1 MILSYIK
8 IALRNILKYKI
19 FSFINIVGLAVSMSA
34 SLLIIL
40 MIADQKKY
48 DEFHSEKD
56 RIYRIVTREEKSGGP
71 YNATTVMPLRETL
84 LNQYEGIEKVV
95 RFRMM
100 FGGDV
105 TFKENTLPLAGFYAD
120 EDLFNVFDFELLSGD
135 PETALK
141 NPYSLVLSEEAAHKI
156 FQDED
161 PIGKVVKF
169 NDRGLD
175 HYGLGISV
183 KNVMLGDFTVTGV
196 IKDKNYKTHIPLEI
210 FGSWSTIPVLK
221 TQGLDDTN
229 LDDWKSYWDTYLFV
243 MMEEGKTSE
252 DLTMILD
259 NISALQFEEYENFK
273 LNFKAQALPDITPGK
288 LMSNP
293 MSFRMPLEGF
303 YFLSFLA
310 LIVIVSACFNYTNLS
325 VARALTRAKEIGV
338 RKINGAKRVQ
348 IFLQFVIEAI
358 LISLFA
364 LVLSTIILQL
374 LKLGF
379 TGLWLNEY
387 LAINMNENTGIIIIF
402 IFFSIL
408 IGFIAGFLPAW
419 YLSSFQP
426 LNVLKK
432 GLSNVSRKKGLLV
445 FSKPGLGK
453 SLVVIQFIFSLIL
466 IVTTTLLFSQ
476 MKYLLKAEYGFD
488 TENILN
494 ISLQGNDPQLLAN
507 ELSSYSEI
515 KVISASSL
523 IPATGFSDGGKL
535 KKPDDSDSTSVFY
548 IGADHN
554 YIENL
559 KLELLY
565 GKNLPV
571 DVSDNSG
578 KYIVVNE
585 ATAKE
590 FGYENIQ
597 EIIGE
602 VFFLSKKDDMVEVV
616 GVVKDF
622 YYDLFMD
629 EIGPLAI
636 HYSPEGFRYLNV
648 RISGNNLK
656 ETLAF
661 IENKWKEIDKVH
673 TYEYQ
678 FFDEQLANSTAIF
691 GDLIS
696 IIGFISILAVSIAC
710 LGLLGMAT
718 YTAETRLKEIGV
730 RKVMGASVQSILFLL
745 SRGFIILLGVAII
758 IGGPLA
764 YIINNLWLEL
774 FAYKVN
780 FGVNIFGTAI
790 LIMLL
795 LGLLTVGS
803 QTLRAA
809 LTSPSITLRDE

>member
-1 MILSYIK
+1 MIISYIK

-48 DEFHSEKD
+48 DQFHSEKD
-56 RIYRIVTREEKSGGP
+56 RIYRITTREKSREGP
-71 YNATTVMPLRETL
+71 YNATTVMILKETL
-84 LNQYEGIEKVV
+84 LEQYEGIEKVV

-105 TFKENTLPLAGFYAD
+105 TYVDNTVPLAGFYAD
-120 EDLFNVFDFELLSGD
+120 EDLFNIFDFELLSGD
-135 PETALK
+135 PETALR
-141 NPYSLVLSEEAAHKI
+141 NPFSLVLTEEAAHKL
-156 FQDED
+156 FKDED
-161 PIGKVVKF
+161 PIGKIVKF

-175 HYGLGISV
+175 HYGFGFDT
-183 KNVMLGDFTVTGV
+183 KNVLLGDFTVTGV
-196 IKDKNYKTHIPLEI
+196 IKDNNYKTHIPLEI
-210 FGSWSTIPVLK
+210 FGSWSTLPLLVK
-221 TQGLDDTN
+221 QELDDTK
-229 LDDWKSYWDTYLFV
+229 LDDWKSYWNTYLFV
-243 MMEEGKTSE
+243 LMQEGKTGN
-252 DLTMILD
+252 DLTDILN
-259 NISALQFEEYENFK
+259 NITEVQFEEYENFE

-310 LIVIVSACFNYTNLS
+310 FIVIVSACFNYTNLS
-325 VARALTRAKEIGV
+325 VARALTRAKEIGI
-338 RKINGAKRVQ
+338 RKINGAKRAQ
-348 IFLQFVIEAI
+348 IFLQFIIEAI
-358 LISLFA
+358 LISLFS
-364 LVLSTIILQL
+364 LVLSTVILQL

-387 LAINMNENTGIIIIF
+387 LAINMNENTGIIIMF
-402 IFFSIL
+402 IFFSVL

-432 GLSNVSRKKGLLV
+432 ELSRVSKRKGLLV

-453 SLVVIQFIFSLIL
+453 SLVVTQFVFSLIL
-466 IVTTTLLFSQ
+466 IITTTLLFSQ
-476 MKYLLKAEYGFD
+476 TKYLMNAEYGFD
-488 TENILN
+488 KENILN
-494 ISLQGNDPQLLAN
+494 IKLQGNDPRLLAS
-507 ELSSYSEI
+507 ELSSFSEI
-515 KVISASSL
+515 KLISVSSL
-523 IPATGFSDGGKL
+523 VPATGFSDGSKL
-535 KKPDDSDSTSVFY
+535 KTQDDSDSSSVFY
-548 IGADHN
+548 IGANHN
-554 YIENL
+554 YIDNL

-565 GKNLPV
+565 GSNLPV
-571 DVSDNSG
+571 DDSENAG
-578 KYIVVNE
+578 NYIIVNE
-585 ATAKE
+585 ATSKE
-590 FGYENIQ
+590 FGYETPQ
-597 EIIGE
+597 EIVGE
-602 VFFLSKKDDMVEVV
+602 VFWEAKKDDMVEVI

-622 YYDLFMD
+622 YYDLFMED
-629 EIGPLAI
+629 IGPLVI
-636 HYSPEGFRYLNV
+636 HYNPKEFRYLNV

-661 IENKWKEIDKVH
+661 IENKWKDIDKIH

-678 FFDEQLANSTAIF
+678 FFDEQLANSHAIF

-696 IIGFISILAVSIAC
+696 IVGFISILAVSIAC

-718 YTAETRLKEIGV
+718 YTAETRLKEIGI
-730 RKVMGASVQSILFLL
+730 RKVMGASVKSILLLL
-745 SRGFIILLGVAII
+745 SRGFIILLGIAIL

-764 YIINNLWLEL
+764 YFINNLWLEL
-774 FAYKVN
+774 FAYRVN
-780 FGVNIFGTAI
+780 FGINIFGSAI
-790 LIMLL
+790 LIMLI

-809 LTSPSITLRDE
+809 LTNPSVTLRDE